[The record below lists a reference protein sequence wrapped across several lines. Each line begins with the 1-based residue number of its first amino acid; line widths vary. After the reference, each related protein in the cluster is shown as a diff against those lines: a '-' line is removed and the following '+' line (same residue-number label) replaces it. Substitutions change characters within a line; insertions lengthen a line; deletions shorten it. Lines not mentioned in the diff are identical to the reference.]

1 MSSAADSSAPALQGC
16 RRFLRLTAAALE
28 DAAGDG
34 RRYICLTV
42 FASIDRQSRQRPS
55 PTARLAIHSSQ
66 YFKHT
71 SHRNARNGRPTG
83 NLRCAPGG
91 ANPQISGQV

>member
-1 MSSAADSSAPALQGC
+1 MSHC
-16 RRFLRLTAAALE
+16 
-28 DAAGDG
+28 
-34 RRYICLTV
+34 ICV
-42 FASIDRQSRQRPS
+42 DRQTKSSEAVPDG
-55 PTARLAIHSSQ
+55 PTCHTQ